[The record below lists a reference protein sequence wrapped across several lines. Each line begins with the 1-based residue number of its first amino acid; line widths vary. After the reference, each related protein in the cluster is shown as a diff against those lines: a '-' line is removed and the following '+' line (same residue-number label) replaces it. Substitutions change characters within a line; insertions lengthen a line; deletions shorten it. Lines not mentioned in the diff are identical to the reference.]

1 MKKSLLIWGTKVW
14 KLLEFKESCDHID
27 LTHNCSVAPVPE
39 IGDVSKSM
47 NYHVLGDLTI
57 NNGGFMGV

>member
-1 MKKSLLIWGTKVW
+1 MW

-39 IGDVSKSM
+39 IGDGSKSM